1 MAAAKKDKA
10 ESEAERK
17 QAVASCK
24 ANSQLKKCQKLEAQA
39 RKAVARADAL
49 RIQVATSTPSTKES
63 LSHALKKSKGIEGPT
78 AVTSPSSLTSY

>member
-10 ESEAERK
+10 ESKAEQK

-39 RKAVARADAL
+39 CKAAARADAL
-49 RIQVATSTPSTKES
+49 RIQLATSTPSTKGS
-63 LSHALKKSKGIEGPT
+63 PSHALKKSKGIEWPT
-78 AVTSPSSLTSY
+78 AVTSLSSLTSH